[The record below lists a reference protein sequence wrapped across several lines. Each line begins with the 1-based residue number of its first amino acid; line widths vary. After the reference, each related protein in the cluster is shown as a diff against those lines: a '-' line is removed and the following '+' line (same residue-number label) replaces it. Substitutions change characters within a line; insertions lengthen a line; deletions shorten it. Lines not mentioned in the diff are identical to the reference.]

1 MKKQPHLRILAAALT
16 LAFCILGSSSAL
28 AAPAATPTTRPEK
41 EVVEPNDTTQTSLD
55 YLEFLL
61 YTGGPFRFQ
70 EAAIKHPADDADAG
84 PAEGAVATLT
94 IYSQT
99 TNNTEPID
107 ISGHSF
113 VAVRNVSDHAI
124 EVGGQEIA
132 PGTGV
137 TIGTRANRPEHEGIW
152 YNLEGYYCHYISA
165 FYPNLYSMQVSLDE
179 DGLAVLN
186 QNLTTADHWSTAFN
200 CASFAAGLWNS
211 VCSDHLSA
219 GTPHSPKG
227 LKASIRSYGS
237 KLRYNES
244 VPYDYIVSYGT
255 ARTPSADYS

>member
-1 MKKQPHLRILAAALT
+1 MKKQPHIRILAATLT

-61 YTGGPFRFQ
+61 RADGPFRFQ

-152 YNLEGYYCHYISA
+152 YNLEGYYCYYISA
-165 FYPNLYSMQVSLDE
+165 F
-179 DGLAVLN
+179 
-186 QNLTTADHWSTAFN
+186 
-200 CASFAAGLWNS
+200 
-211 VCSDHLSA
+211 
-219 GTPHSPKG
+219 
-227 LKASIRSYGS
+227 
-237 KLRYNES
+237 
-244 VPYDYIVSYGT
+244 
-255 ARTPSADYS
+255 